1 MDTRRGEARRASPG
15 VRSSPTLLGSPC
27 LAFGYEGLAS
37 LGLVTSGGSA
47 TSSRLGEYEA
57 SGPLGSAR
65 LSYSCTVYVYTD
77 VTYKSMFSKLLCADC
92 TLQHN
97 ALAHPT
103 PYRTCRHTTRRR
115 TQRAG
120 TLNALAQNALAHR
133 TRCHWL
139 AHTTRWHTQR
149 AGPGSPPCPSTLYI
163 ALASIVLWARVTDHV
178 LVSY

>member
-1 MDTRRGEARRASPG
+1 MDTRRGEARQASPG

-103 PYRTCRHTTRRR
+103 PYRTCRHTTRRC

-133 TRCHWL
+133 TCCHWL
-139 AHTTRWHTQR
+139 ANTTRWHTQR
-149 AGPGSPPCPSTLYI
+149 AGI
-163 ALASIVLWARVTDHV
+163 HNALAYTTRWPWLPAMS
-178 LVSY
+178 